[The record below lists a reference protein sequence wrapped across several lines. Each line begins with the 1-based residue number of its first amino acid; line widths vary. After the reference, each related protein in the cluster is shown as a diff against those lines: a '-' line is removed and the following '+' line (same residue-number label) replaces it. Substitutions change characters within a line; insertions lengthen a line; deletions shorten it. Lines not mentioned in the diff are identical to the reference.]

1 MTFPIRWMRFAGVAL
16 LSLLLNAYG
25 YGRQGGRES
34 QAVIPVADTSV
45 THRIV
50 ARVGPINITAGEFLL
65 AYDFGPAFVKR
76 EKDSKRKFLG
86 YMIDE
91 KLLALDAA
99 ERGERTNPS
108 VVRSVNEIVH
118 DLATE
123 ELYRDDVLSKVHLS
137 EDELQDGVAAQRVH
151 YALQWIYSPTR
162 EGIEQYRRALDTL
175 VPFDTLFRASLGDS
189 VTPDLRSWET
199 TRFKVRTT
207 RPEIA
212 AVADTLK
219 VGKFS
224 APVEGPDGWY
234 LLYLK
239 NMAFDAVTTTSEAE
253 QQLHDA
259 REVLTQQKADSLSDL
274 YVDRLMRS
282 HAPVIQRE
290 TLDLL
295 SCILAQT
302 WLPGNLRSSLLSTL
316 SVDHEIALAAAS
328 DPGRFGNKPLVKM
341 NDRVVAMKR
350 FLEWYDARSTILRLR
365 ATSVHAFQLSLEQ
378 LVWRMVRDGLLVD
391 RAFQR
396 KLQNRESV
404 RTQRAWWED
413 KVLFAMEKRKF
424 ESSIPMSDAAL
435 KAYYSAHRRRYT
447 GEHGDT
453 LAFAAARNDVTRDY
467 VSQEMTK
474 LLFHRLVA
482 LRRKYPVRI
491 EEQIL
496 ASLPV
501 DSENDRRAIDVYV
514 AKKGGTFPHPAFPTI
529 DYDWQT
535 WE

>member
-1 MTFPIRWMRFAGVAL
+1 MRFAGVAL

-219 VGKFS
+219 VGKF
-224 APVEGPDGWY
+224 
-234 LLYLK
+234 
-239 NMAFDAVTTTSEAE
+239 
-253 QQLHDA
+253 
-259 REVLTQQKADSLSDL
+259 
-274 YVDRLMRS
+274 
-282 HAPVIQRE
+282 
-290 TLDLL
+290 
-295 SCILAQT
+295 
-302 WLPGNLRSSLLSTL
+302 
-316 SVDHEIALAAAS
+316 
-328 DPGRFGNKPLVKM
+328 FG
-341 NDRVVAMKR
+341 AGGG
-350 FLEWYDARSTILRLR
+350 AG
-365 ATSVHAFQLSLEQ
+365 
-378 LVWRMVRDGLLVD
+378 RMV
-391 RAFQR
+391 
-396 KLQNRESV
+396 
-404 RTQRAWWED
+404 
-413 KVLFAMEKRKF
+413 
-424 ESSIPMSDAAL
+424 
-435 KAYYSAHRRRYT
+435 SA
-447 GEHGDT
+447 
-453 LAFAAARNDVTRDY
+453 V
-467 VSQEMTK
+467 
-474 LLFHRLVA
+474 
-482 LRRKYPVRI
+482 P
-491 EEQIL
+491 EE
-496 ASLPV
+496 
-501 DSENDRRAIDVYV
+501 
-514 AKKGGTFPHPAFPTI
+514 
-529 DYDWQT
+529 YDL
-535 WE
+535 

>member
-1 MTFPIRWMRFAGVAL
+1 
-16 LSLLLNAYG
+16 
-25 YGRQGGRES
+25 
-34 QAVIPVADTSV
+34 
-45 THRIV
+45 
-50 ARVGPINITAGEFLL
+50 
-65 AYDFGPAFVKR
+65 
-76 EKDSKRKFLG
+76 
-86 YMIDE
+86 
-91 KLLALDAA
+91 
-99 ERGERTNPS
+99 
-108 VVRSVNEIVH
+108 
-118 DLATE
+118 
-123 ELYRDDVLSKVHLS
+123 
-137 EDELQDGVAAQRVH
+137 
-151 YALQWIYSPTR
+151 
-162 EGIEQYRRALDTL
+162 
-175 VPFDTLFRASLGDS
+175 
-189 VTPDLRSWET
+189 
-199 TRFKVRTT
+199 
-207 RPEIA
+207 
-212 AVADTLK
+212 
-219 VGKFS
+219 
-224 APVEGPDGWY
+224 
-234 LLYLK
+234 
-239 NMAFDAVTTTSEAE
+239 
-253 QQLHDA
+253 
-259 REVLTQQKADSLSDL
+259 
-274 YVDRLMRS
+274 
-282 HAPVIQRE
+282 
-290 TLDLL
+290 
-295 SCILAQT
+295 
-302 WLPGNLRSSLLSTL
+302 
-316 SVDHEIALAAAS
+316 
-328 DPGRFGNKPLVKM
+328 M